1 MDGSTYKVPLTKIL
15 AINQHPNADRLELAT
30 VYGFQVVV
38 RKDQYKVNDEVIYV
52 PIDSILPSWL
62 EQKLFPEGSKIKPD
76 KGRIKQIR
84 IRKFASQGMLLAIE
98 DVADHL
104 GMDRIRRLGTYEVDE
119 DLSTDL
125 GITKY
130 EPPQRGLAFTPG
142 SKKERPKENIHFKKY
157 NGVDNIKWFPYKFQ
171 EGELVSV
178 QEKIHGT
185 NARAGILPTTA
196 NTLWKKIKKFFGKL
210 PMYEFVYGS
219 NNVQLQERAGYTGYY
234 GEDVYGKVFKQIDVY
249 NKLEIGE
256 TVFGEI
262 YGDGIQ
268 KDYTYGCKRGELKFV
283 LFDVLVLLPDL
294 TTRYLSPDEVVA
306 FAKDRGFETVPEVY
320 RGPFNMDLVK
330 KLSEGPSVLCPEQKI
345 REGVVVKSIE
355 NYNESNSKRA
365 LKVISEVYLDN
376 NNTDFH

>member
-1 MDGSTYKVPLTKIL
+1 MDGSTYKVPLTNIL
-15 AINQHPNADRLELAT
+15 AINPHPNADRLEVAT
-30 VYGFQVVV
+30 VYGFQVIV
-38 RKDQYKVNDEVIYV
+38 RKDQYKVGDSVIYI
-52 PIDSILPSWL
+52 PIDSVIPQWL
-62 EQKLFPEGSKIKPD
+62 EQQLFPEDAKIKPD

-84 IRKFASQGMLLAIE
+84 IRKLASQGMLVHPN
-98 DVADHL
+98 DVVQVFHHGLDDSL
-104 GMDRIRRLGTYEVDE
+104 LEL

-130 EPPQRGLAFTPG
+130 EPPQRGSAFVPG

-157 NGVDNIKWFPYKFQ
+157 NGVDNIKWFPNKFR
-171 EGELVSV
+171 EGEQVVV

-210 PMYEFVYGS
+210 PIYEFVYGS

-249 NKLEIGE
+249 NKLGVGE
-256 TVFGEI
+256 TIFGEI

-268 KDYTYGCKRGELKFV
+268 KDYTYGCKRGEHKFV
-283 LFDVLVLLPDL
+283 LFDVLILLPDL
-294 TTRYLSPDEVVA
+294 TSRYLTPDEVIA
-306 FAKDRGFETVPEVY
+306 YAKERGFDTVPEVY

-330 KLSEGPSVLCPEQKI
+330 KLSEGPSVLCPEQKV
-345 REGVVVKSIE
+345 REGVVVKSLE
-355 NYNESNSKRA
+355 EYNESNSKKA